1 MPDLTMTTPDAA
13 SGDRE
18 SDWLD
23 EHVELFAVGALTPE
37 ESTRVEQ
44 ELAALPPHKRAV
56 YEECIADIQA
66 AMAGFATTYALD
78 APTDLRQRVLTHVF
92 EGASVGIDPRDD
104 QPRDAGPR
112 DADPLGVR
120 SSDRTGSYDSTSI
133 TGGDVP
139 RSAPSETGSGELG
152 VHDSGEHHAQ
162 DSGTVAR
169 RTLGQH
175 RGQHRSGGSATR
187 PARATAILAAAAV
200 TVAVALGAGVLI
212 GRTTA
217 PEPSTTTTALSDS
230 QRQVLGVLTAADATV
245 SVEPLAGDRGTIS
258 VVTSESANQAIALLR
273 DLRKPIPSEST
284 YQLWLVGGAERP
296 VSAGL
301 IPGDDTAPVVV
312 DDVDGSS
319 VLAVTIEPAGGSEQ
333 PTTPILAQ
341 VAL

>member
-1 MPDLTMTTPDAA
+1 MTTPDAA

-23 EHVELFAVGALTPE
+23 EHVELHAVGALTPE

-44 ELAALPPHKRAV
+44 ELAALPPNKRAV
-56 YEECIADIQA
+56 YEACIVDIQA

-78 APTDLRQRVLTHVF
+78 APTDLRHRVLTHVF

-104 QPRDAGPR
+104 QPRDAGV
-112 DADPLGVR
+112 ADPLGVMGP
-120 SSDRTGSYDSTSI
+120 DRTGSYDSPSI

-139 RSAPSETGSGELG
+139 RSAPSETGSGDPG
-152 VHDSGEHHAQ
+152 VDESGEHHTQ

-169 RTLGQH
+169 RTLGQR
-175 RGQHRSGGSATR
+175 RGQHRSGGSAPR

>member
-1 MPDLTMTTPDAA
+1 MTTPDAA

-23 EHVELFAVGALTPE
+23 EHVELHAVGALTPE

-44 ELAALPPHKRAV
+44 ELAALPPEKRAV
-56 YEECIADIQA
+56 YETCIADIQA

-78 APTDLRQRVLTHVF
+78 APTDLRHRVLSHVF

-104 QPRDAGPR
+104 STFIT
-112 DADPLGVR
+112 DAD
-120 SSDRTGSYDSTSI
+120 
-133 TGGDVP
+133 VP
-139 RSAPSETGSGELG
+139 GSAPSQTGTGDLG
-152 VHDSGEHHAQ
+152 THEHGEHRPNN
-162 DSGTVAR
+162 SGTVAR
-169 RTLGQH
+169 RSLGRRLGQH
-175 RGQHRSGGSATR
+175 SRGQHRSGDPAPR

-217 PEPSTTTTALSDS
+217 PESSTTTTALSDS

-258 VVTSESANQAIALLR
+258 VVTSKSADQAIALLR

-284 YQLWLVGGAERP
+284 YQLWLVGAAEQP

-312 DDVDGSS
+312 DNVDGSS
-319 VLAVTIEPAGGSEQ
+319 VLAVTIEPAGGSPQ